1 LLDSSKRLLLL
12 ISYAAS
18 LLQARLSSFAVRPW
32 SNTDSAFPSYT
43 GSSIIWEPKGRSVIS
58 ICRLVAFRTPTS
70 LFFRKDVSV
79 VDEDQ
84 DKILS
89 RDERRQFDRS
99 RLIVD
104 VYFDGSDLTGVASTT
119 DISLG
124 GLYLSTGVDIPKGST
139 LTLRIPMGRQHLVVR
154 GDVVYS
160 LPGHG
165 VGVRFHRLSSE
176 KRALMERE
184 LPAP

>member
-1 LLDSSKRLLLL
+1 MILDP
-12 ISYAAS
+12 AS
-18 LLQARLSSFAVRPW
+18 LLQGRLSSLAVRPW
-32 SNTDSAFPSYT
+32 SNTDSAFPSCA
-43 GSSIIWEPKGRSVIS
+43 GSSIIWGLKGRS
-58 ICRLVAFRTPTS
+58 RLHLFAGLSLSGLQAS

-79 VDEDQ
+79 ADEDQ
-84 DKILS
+84 DKIVS

-165 VGVRFHRLSSE
+165 VGVRFHRLSNE
-176 KRALMERE
+176 KKALMESE

>member
-1 LLDSSKRLLLL
+1 MVVVCRNVDTTRTTVF
-12 ISYAAS
+12 IGPG
-18 LLQARLSSFAVRPW
+18 RLSIEGPRVRRPE
-32 SNTDSAFPSYT
+32 SMT
-43 GSSIIWEPKGRSVIS
+43 
-58 ICRLVAFRTPTS
+58 
-70 LFFRKDVSV
+70 
-79 VDEDQ
+79 
-84 DKILS
+84 

-104 VYFDGSDLTGVASTT
+104 VYFDGADSTGVASTK

-124 GLYLSTGVDIPKGST
+124 GLYLSTNVDIPKGST
-139 LTLRIPMGRQHLVVR
+139 LTLRIPIGRQHIVVR

-165 VGVRFHRLSSE
+165 VGVRFHRLTEE

>member
-1 LLDSSKRLLLL
+1 MYLNAFSAQKCRGRFGLRRESRLRTAFGFSDSGRIEYYRGDRKAVSNATSRL
-12 ISYAAS
+12 
-18 LLQARLSSFAVRPW
+18 RLAPLTDTGSIFLPEERIFAVL
-32 SNTDSAFPSYT
+32 
-43 GSSIIWEPKGRSVIS
+43 E
-58 ICRLVAFRTPTS
+58 
-70 LFFRKDVSV
+70 
-79 VDEDQ
+79 EDQ
-84 DKILS
+84 PEELS

-104 VYFDGSDLTGVASTT
+104 VYFDGADLTGVASTK

-124 GLYLSTGVDIPKGST
+124 GLYLSTQVEIPKGST
-139 LTLRIPMGRQHLVVR
+139 LTLRIPLGRQHIVLR

-165 VGVRFHRLSSE
+165 VGVRFHRLSDE

-184 LPAP
+184 LSAQ

>member
-1 LLDSSKRLLLL
+1 M
-12 ISYAAS
+12 
-18 LLQARLSSFAVRPW
+18 
-32 SNTDSAFPSYT
+32 
-43 GSSIIWEPKGRSVIS
+43 
-58 ICRLVAFRTPTS
+58 
-70 LFFRKDVSV
+70 

-84 DKILS
+84 DKIVS

-165 VGVRFHRLSSE
+165 VGVRFHRLSNE
-176 KRALMERE
+176 KRALIERE
-184 LPAP
+184 LPAT